1 MEKQGYCLT
10 DVTEGIKYLRY
21 LAEIWLFHGYS
32 KCKITAYFLV
42 EEYILAMLLKL
53 LSSLFCKDDLEVNTY
68 YEII

>member
-1 MEKQGYCLT
+1 M
-10 DVTEGIKYLRY
+10 RY

-53 LSSLFCKDDLEVNTY
+53 LSSLFCKDDLEVNKY